1 MVQGTLVA
9 VAEGEEEVENHNERE
24 DHLLSVGQLLRAET
38 HQHADEQEADG
49 KMRDEIGMVEI
60 LGIHLDVLRG
70 EEKWNKMKVSYLH
83 GSTVK
88 QRKRLSSFWM
98 IRTHTSMTWTLY
110 SFTPTMMIFVDTE
123 LINSK
128 TISPDNVCREE
139 GYHL

>member
-9 VAEGEEEVENHNERE
+9 VAEGEEEVETHNERE

-60 LGIHLDVLRG
+60 LGVHLDVLRG

-128 TISPDNVCREE
+128 TISPD
-139 GYHL
+139 